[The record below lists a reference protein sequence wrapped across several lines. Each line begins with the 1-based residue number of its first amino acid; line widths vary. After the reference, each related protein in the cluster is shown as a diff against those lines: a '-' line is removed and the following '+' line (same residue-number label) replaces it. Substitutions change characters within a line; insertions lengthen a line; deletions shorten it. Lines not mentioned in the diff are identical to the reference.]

1 MRKAR
6 YFVFEP
12 FRLDVV
18 DERLWEP
25 LRQGLPPARSGSL
38 KALGDRARF
47 ANAP

>member
-25 LRQGLPPARSGSL
+25 LPGPAAGAVCCSL

-47 ANAP
+47 ANIP